1 MSLQKA
7 QLQSVSIFFIEF
19 VHPGVL
25 VTSNVLSLFLLI
37 LSQQHRARFFLKR

>member
-19 VHPGVL
+19 VHPGVPPL
-25 VTSNVLSLFLLI
+25 EVLQASTSLLRVTF
-37 LSQQHRARFFLKR
+37 